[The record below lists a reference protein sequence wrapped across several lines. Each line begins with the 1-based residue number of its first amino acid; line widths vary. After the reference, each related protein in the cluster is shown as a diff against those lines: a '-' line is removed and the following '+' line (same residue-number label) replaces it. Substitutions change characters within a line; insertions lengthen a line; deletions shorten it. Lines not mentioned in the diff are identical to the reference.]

1 MPRGAG
7 YTSAMRTSRSILAPL
22 ALLLAFNLAA
32 CGNKGP
38 LVRPSADEIE
48 DAEVVEELEQASD
61 DEPVADPDEAVPL
74 EDIPGDDTGEDAGVD
89 APPPAEPDH
98 G

>member
-1 MPRGAG
+1 
-7 YTSAMRTSRSILAPL
+7 MRTSTSILAPL

-38 LVRPSADEIE
+38 LVRPSADVIE
-48 DAEVVEELEQASD
+48 DVEDVEDVEELEQSSD
-61 DEPVADPDEAVPL
+61 DEPVADPDEAAPP
-74 EDIPGDDTGEDAGVD
+74 EDIPVGDTDEDAGVD